1 MGMIVVLMMDVN
13 DYDEDDFGMF
23 IILMIM
29 LTDPESFNCYPF

>member
-1 MGMIVVLMMDVN
+1 MMVVLMMDVN

-29 LTDPESFNCYPF
+29 LTDSESFNCYPF

>member
-1 MGMIVVLMMDVN
+1 MGMMVVLMMDVN

-29 LTDPESFNCYPF
+29 LTDPESFN

>member
-13 DYDEDDFGMF
+13 DYDDDFGMF

>member
-1 MGMIVVLMMDVN
+1 MGMMVVLMMDDN

-29 LTDPESFNCYPF
+29 LT